1 MDNIKKYYSHLLF
14 EATVETDTA
23 PPAPAG
29 AGKTGLVNAGTGPD
43 VKAKTPGGAT
53 KPTTVSTD
61 TLDGAAPAGEAK
73 APTNLEIFAA
83 YFFNSISSI
92 GPQLD
97 DLINKSIKE
106 AESENGIKGA
116 RGFAGIA
123 GAEWIVL
130 RRSIFY
136 ATMMYILLRFVNK
149 TGAEGMKAAVNARI
163 AEKSDAKAKN
173 LSGKK
178 SKEQRE
184 KEKKLKADAKTKLN
198 EDIQY
203 IESLAAIG
211 GLLKTIVQRVPAP
224 GVNKNGTY
232 RYFVKDVKTMLSI
245 ILGVKS
251 GIRYC
256 KSPVGSGANHVE
268 RFYDEANLNQTY
280 ATTLKYIRN
289 MSVGKAPNDKW
300 GALSPEILQK
310 TLEGSAFKLSYGD
323 ISKTVVEMSKQMFLL
338 AYANEDININQA
350 HEKVQNALSK
360 VTGIQARG
368 TVSNKIS
375 QDTLK

>member
-14 EATVETDTA
+14 EAVVE
-23 PPAPAG
+23 
-29 AGKTGLVNAGTGPD
+29 
-43 VKAKTPGGAT
+43 
-53 KPTTVSTD
+53 TD
-61 TLDGAAPAGEAK
+61 TLDGTAPSGEAK

-178 SKEQRE
+178 SKEQRDKE
-184 KEKKLKADAKTKLN
+184 KELTGKNSKERMDKEKEFKAKAKLN